1 MQVNAE
7 TLRAQIQNLEK
18 TLAMFGF
25 LSLDQ
30 EFKLDAYRKLLAY
43 MQASPERPL
52 TSLYTT
58 DYSPETCRHLEV
70 RWSGLSKYCC
80 SCGKELYNYD

>member
-7 TLRAQIQNLEK
+7 TLQAQIQNLEK

-43 MQASPERPL
+43 MQASPALPSTLWYAGTCYLCGHRHPVGVACPL
-52 TSLYTT
+52 ISIT
-58 DYSPETCRHLEV
+58 
-70 RWSGLSKYCC
+70 
-80 SCGKELYNYD
+80 